1 MCYKVSLSIKAG
13 NIKAFR
19 FVWAG
24 ITAPYHQN
32 KYAAKILDTFL
43 DIFPL
48 KRQN

>member
-1 MCYKVSLSIKAG
+1 MSYKVSLSIKAG

-24 ITAPYHQN
+24 TTASYRQN
-32 KYAAKILDTFL
+32 KHAANILAPFL

-48 KRQN
+48 KRQY